1 VFEEKEN
8 SMAEKGKEASDEKT
22 KKKGLPI
29 KTIAIGLVIGLL
41 AGGGAVF
48 FLKGGAPPKQEAG
61 AEAEASVEENVVE
74 EEVEAAPA
82 KPESKESIIYD
93 LEPFIVNLADTPD
106 LRYLKLTLKLDLLRQ
121 EDVEEVTKKVP
132 QIRNALLILLSSK
145 DSESI
150 RSIEGKM
157 ELRSEILERING
169 VFEVSRVRTAYF
181 TDFVT
186 Q

>member
-1 VFEEKEN
+1 MADKGKEEKE
-8 SMAEKGKEASDEKT
+8 EKPE
-22 KKKGLPI
+22 KKGLPI

-48 FLKGGAPPKQEAG
+48 FLKGGEPQKQESG
-61 AEAEASVEENVVE
+61 AEASAAVE
-74 EEVEAAPA
+74 EEKSEEEAKTEAPA
-82 KPESKESIIYD
+82 PVKPESVESVIYD

-106 LRYLKLTLKLDLLRQ
+106 LRYLKLTLKLDLLRL
-121 EDVEEVTKKVP
+121 EDTDEVAKKVP

>member
-1 VFEEKEN
+1 MSDKEKEEKTE
-8 SMAEKGKEASDEKT
+8 
-22 KKKGLPI
+22 KKGLPI

-48 FLKGGAPPKQEAG
+48 FLKSSVPQQQESGSEAVAAVEETAAEEEK
-61 AEAEASVEENVVE
+61 AEAP
-74 EEVEAAPA
+74 APV
-82 KPESKESIIYD
+82 KPESAESVIYD
-93 LEPFIVNLADTPD
+93 LDPFIVNLSDTSD
-106 LRYLKLTLKLDLLRQ
+106 LRYLKLTIKLDLLRQ
-121 EDVEEVTKKVP
+121 GDVEEVTKKVP

-169 VFEVSRVRTAYF
+169 IFEVSRVRTAYF

>member
-1 VFEEKEN
+1 MAGKGKDVKEETEEKP
-8 SMAEKGKEASDEKT
+8 

-48 FLKGGAPPKQEAG
+48 FLKGGAPPKEASG
-61 AEAEASVEENVVE
+61 SEAEAAVE
-74 EEVEAAPA
+74 EEKAEEEAEAAAPEA
-82 KPESKESIIYD
+82 VKPESEESIIYD
-93 LEPFIVNLADTPD
+93 LDPFIVNLADTPD
-106 LRYLKLTLKLDLLRQ
+106 LRYLKLTIKLDLLRQ
-121 EDVEEVTKKVP
+121 EDVEEVSKKVP

-169 VFEVSRVRTAYF
+169 VFEESRVRTAYF